1 MNGTLYDSHRLITID
16 DPLNVTHGIWDK
28 LNWARI
34 AVKKTWRIWVR
45 EWRFSTALFWP
56 FRDVKGF
63 KGSNFH
69 LVHPTQNFPTLTSPV
84 DSPDA
89 LTHNETVVQTPGV
102 VSNTDRAWTVQYLC
116 LGLQDYLLSTV
127 CLQVPGLDLSV
138 NCHTYHLGQSTMS
151 YIPF

>member
-1 MNGTLYDSHRLITID
+1 MTIFYSLILTIS
-16 DPLNVTHGIWDK
+16 GSRAQGFIY
-28 LNWARI
+28 
-34 AVKKTWRIWVR
+34 
-45 EWRFSTALFWP
+45 ST
-56 FRDVKGF
+56 
-63 KGSNFH
+63 
-69 LVHPTQNFPTLTSPV
+69 PTQNFPTLTSPV

-89 LTHNETVVQTPGV
+89 LTHYETVVQTPGV
-102 VSNTDRAWTVQYLC
+102 VRNTDRARTVQYLC